1 MRKGEVLM
9 TEEQKEIMLER
20 ERLERAF
27 EREEKVAHLQTLS
40 DELSKVRQ
48 SIVDAGF
55 TEDEAFAL
63 LMELIKKM

>member
-1 MRKGEVLM
+1 M